1 MADFDAVGEIGEG
14 ENQRNG
20 VMMIWEKLV
29 IHCSHDYGGGGGGVP
44 PAVFAV
50 SAGHAELVVT
60 STLLASRMFGIPKLQ
75 NWSEDIK
82 MSADVW

>member
-29 IHCSHDYGGGGGGVP
+29 IHCSHDYGGGVP

-50 SAGHAELVVT
+50 STLVVT
-60 STLLASRMFGIPKLQ
+60 STLLASPMFGIPKLQ

-82 MSADVW
+82 MSGDVW